1 MITYFAPALDRL
13 VGFLPAPPRPRPA
26 LVRPEPRALGPDPS
40 PHVHHAAFRDAMAS
54 TVRGVAIVTT
64 NGPGGRAGITV
75 SSVVSVSMD
84 PPLVMLSLDRH
95 SRALAALLRNRSFSI
110 NVLAARHED
119 LADVFAG
126 RPEHG
131 APHDFGRAAW
141 TNGVLGSPV
150 LVDAL
155 VALECTLHRTLRAGT
170 SRIVVGRCEAVR
182 VSQGPP
188 LLHHERSYGIPL
200 GWTRAVPPARRVEP
214 AAASTAPFTA
224 PHRAATL
231 QSR

>member
-1 MITYFAPALDRL
+1 MITYFAPAIDRL
-13 VGFLPAPPRPRPA
+13 VGFLPPSPRPMRA
-26 LVRPEPRALGPDPS
+26 RPEAHALGPAPS
-40 PHVHHAAFRDAMAS
+40 HHVDDAAFRDAMAG

-75 SSVVSVSMD
+75 SSVVSASMS
-84 PPLVMLSLDRH
+84 PPLLMLSIDRR
-95 SRALAALLRNRSFSI
+95 SNALAALLRNRSFCV

-131 APHDFGRAAW
+131 APYDFGRAAW
-141 TNGVLGSPV
+141 TNGALGSPV
-150 LVDAL
+150 LADAV
-155 VALECTLHRTLRAGT
+155 VALECTLHRTVRAGT

-182 VSQGPP
+182 AAQGPA

-200 GWTRAVPPARRVEP
+200 TWTRAVPPARRVEQ
-214 AAASTAPFTA
+214 AAVPTDPFPA
-224 PHRAATL
+224 PHRAAAL